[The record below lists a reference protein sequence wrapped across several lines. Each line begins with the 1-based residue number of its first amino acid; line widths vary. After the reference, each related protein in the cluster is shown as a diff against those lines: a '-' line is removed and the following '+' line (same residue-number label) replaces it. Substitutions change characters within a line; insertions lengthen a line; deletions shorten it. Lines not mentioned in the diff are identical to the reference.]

1 MQQQP
6 DQSRALTFSKPGDLM
21 RFLETGKG
29 AIAAALPKHLNPD
42 RMLRLALTAFST
54 TPALR
59 QCTGQSILASIVVAS
74 QLGLE
79 PGVSGQGYL
88 IPYKQTCTFVPGWQG
103 LVGMLNNTGRATVW
117 TGAVFDGDEFDY
129 QLGAHPNLV
138 HRPGPNFGDP
148 DALEWVY
155 ACGKVNGSE
164 QPVIEAWPIARVWKH
179 RDKNNKVGNA
189 HYSFKHPEMYARKVV
204 LLQVLKYMP
213 RSIELN
219 NAIVATDSAEMNIPV
234 KVEGGIIEA
243 MPGDIEVETSEPN
256 MDSPRT
262 TAQPPKDSPRR
273 KSATA
278 TSLFGSD
285 TARTATEVIK
295 SQEKAS
301 AAQGLRNLCKASH
314 VTEAQLLAFV
324 NRETPPEKHI
334 TRLDDV
340 YEPTLRELADNWL
353 DLLPQI
359 NPDTPP
365 L

>member
-1 MQQQP
+1 
-6 DQSRALTFSKPGDLM
+6 M

-29 AIAAALPKHLNPD
+29 AIAAALPRHLNPD

-79 PGVSGQGYL
+79 PGVVGQGYL
-88 IPYKQTCTFVPGWQG
+88 IPYKQTCTFVPGWSG
-103 LVGMLNNTGRATVW
+103 LVGLLNNTGRATAW

-129 QLGAHPNLV
+129 QLGAHPNLT

-148 DALEWVY
+148 DALQWVY

-219 NAIVATDSAEMNIPV
+219 NAIVAADSAEMNIPV
-234 KVEGGIIEA
+234 KVEGGIIEPQ
-243 MPGDIEVETSEPN
+243 PGDIDVETSEPD
-256 MDSPRT
+256 MDAPRSARPPSDSPRAKK
-262 TAQPPKDSPRR
+262 TAP
-273 KSATA
+273 ATG
-278 TSLFGSD
+278 LFGGASAEKESRKPED
-285 TARTATEVIK
+285 TA
-295 SQEKAS
+295 SP
-301 AAQGLRNLCKASH
+301 AQGLRNLCKASR
-314 VTEAQLLAFV
+314 VTEAQLLAFI
-324 NRETPPEKHI
+324 NRETPPDKQI